1 MLAAPPPFPTPTQA
15 HLDEAV
21 RRIVAAVDPERIIV
35 FGSFARGEAR
45 PGSDLDLLVVLKF
58 EGSHHR
64 KMGEVGALLSG
75 LDVPKDVLVVTPADV
90 ERSMDR
96 WDSVIKTACVEGITV
111 YARTP

>member
-45 PGSDLDLLVVLKF
+45 PGSDLDLLVVVRQVD
-58 EGSHHR
+58 HHLR
-64 KMGEVGALLSG
+64 AAGRLNALLSG
-75 LDVPKDVLVVTPADV
+75 LGIPKDVLVATEDDV
-90 ERSMDR
+90 SGSLSWHE
-96 WDSVIKTACVEGITV
+96 SVLKTAQLEGAV
-111 YARTP
+111 AYARP